1 MTASEAEAYD
11 QIAFSRL
18 QILQR
23 FIHFREYF
31 VIDDRPEDAVT
42 EAEMIPGFL
51 VPIRIMESCAIDQ
64 DDLSIFAH
72 VRIVFLQRVEDH
84 VSHPFVRADAT
95 RVELVVLALVDL
107 LVYHSSAF
115 LGQMSFLEIDEAC

>member
-1 MTASEAEAYD
+1 MTASEAEAHD

-51 VPIRIMESCAIDQ
+51 VPVRIMESCAINQ
-64 DDLSIFAH
+64 DNLSVLTH
-72 VRIVFLQRVEDH
+72 VGIVLLQRVDDR

-95 RVELVVLALVDL
+95 GTVLVALAFVNL
-107 LVYHSSAF
+107 LVYHFSAL
-115 LGQMSFLEIDEAC
+115 LGQMSFLKIDEAC

>member
-1 MTASEAEAYD
+1 MTASEAEAHD

-31 VIDDRPEDAVT
+31 VIDNRPEDAVT
-42 EAEMIPGFL
+42 EAEVIPGFF
-51 VPIRIMESCAIDQ
+51 VPVRIIESCAIEQ
-64 DDLSIFAH
+64 DNLSVFAH
-72 VRIVFLQRVEDH
+72 VGIVFLQRVEDH

-95 RVELVVLALVDL
+95 RAILVVLTLVDL
-107 LVYHSSAF
+107 LVYHSSTL

>member
-1 MTASEAEAYD
+1 MTASEAEAHD

-23 FIHFREYF
+23 FIHFREYL
-31 VIDDRPEDAVT
+31 VIDNRPEDAVT
-42 EAEMIPGFL
+42 EAEVIPGFF
-51 VPIRIMESCAIDQ
+51 VPVRIIESCAIDQ
-64 DDLSIFAH
+64 DNLSVFAH

-95 RVELVVLALVDL
+95 RAVLVVLTLVNL
-107 LVYHSSAF
+107 LVYHSSTF

>member
-1 MTASEAEAYD
+1 MTASEAEAHD

-18 QILQR
+18 QVLQG
-23 FIHFREYF
+23 FVHFREYF
-31 VIDDRPEDAVT
+31 VVDDRPEDAVT
-42 EAEMIPGFL
+42 EAEVIPGFL
-51 VPIRIMESCAIDQ
+51 VPVRIIESCAIDQ
-64 DDLSIFAH
+64 DNFSVFAH

-95 RVELVVLALVDL
+95 RAELVVLALVNL
-107 LVYHSSAF
+107 LVYHSSTL

>member
-1 MTASEAEAYD
+1 MTASEAEAHN
-11 QIAFSRL
+11 QVAFSRL
-18 QILQR
+18 QVLQG

-51 VPIRIMESCAIDQ
+51 VPVRIIEPCAIDQ

-72 VRIVFLQRVEDH
+72 VGIVFLQGVEDH

-95 RVELVVLALVDL
+95 RAVLVVSMLVNL
-107 LVYHSSAF
+107 LVYHSSTF

>member
-1 MTASEAEAYD
+1 MTASEAEAHD

-31 VIDDRPEDAVT
+31 VIDNRPEDAVT
-42 EAEMIPGFL
+42 EAEVILGFL
-51 VPIRIMESCAIDQ
+51 VPVRIIESCAIDQ
-64 DDLSIFAH
+64 DNLSVFAH
-72 VRIVFLQRVEDH
+72 VGIVFLQRVEDH
-84 VSHPFVRADAT
+84 VSHPLVRADAA
-95 RVELVVLALVDL
+95 RVILVVLALVNL
-107 LVYHSSAF
+107 LVYHSSAL